1 MTKVDLVSI
10 RLEKEK
16 TLELPINKINSPQSA
31 AFIFEQYL
39 KNLDKEHFVVM
50 CLNAKNIITN
60 LSTVSIGTLTGSI
73 VHPREVFKTA
83 ILSNSECIVV
93 AHNHPSGD
101 PTPSQED
108 INITERL
115 EQAGKMLGI
124 HIMDHIIIGNDRW
137 YSFRANCMDDE
148 MPKSMKIAS

>member
-1 MTKVDLVSI
+1 MYKTDLVSI

-16 TLELPINKINSPQSA
+16 TLELPIEKINSPQSA
-31 AFIFEQYL
+31 ALVFEQYL
-39 KNLDKEHFVVM
+39 KDLDKEHFVVM
-50 CLNAKNIITN
+50 CLNAKNKITN
-60 LSTVSIGTLTGSI
+60 LSVVSIGTLTGSI

-115 EQAGKMLGI
+115 EQSGKILGI
-124 HIMDHIIIGNDRW
+124 HIMDHIIIGNESW
-137 YSFRANCMDDE
+137 YSFRANCMNNG
-148 MPKSMKIAS
+148 MPQNMKIAS